1 MIPDDA
7 PDYTKYTLHDL
18 YDVERRID
26 KARYVDRYALV
37 LEQIRL
43 REAEVGWQPEKP
55 ARPLRDWLFERESS
69 KRTSANII
77 AWWEKR
83 RLFWCEFV
91 SFLFFSSVCTVLIF
105 VLMADAK
112 SRPKIMSEWL
122 LMILVTLVGAFLYWV
137 FVMFV
142 ANIAYSLVC
151 LADLIL
157 GVPLRFLSWRLSI
170 GLFAVMLA
178 TTIILASAPII
189 SLLISFVQR

>member
-26 KARYVDRYALV
+26 KARYADRYALV

-43 REAEVGWQPEKP
+43 REAEVGWHLEKP
-55 ARPLRDWLFERESS
+55 ARPLRDWLFEGESS

-91 SFLFFSSVCTVLIF
+91 SFLLFSSGFTILSFI
-105 VLMADAK
+105 LMADAN

-157 GVPLRFLSWRLSI
+157 GVPLRFLGWRLSI

-178 TTIILASAPII
+178 TTIILASAPIV